1 MNLKREKNLPILPN
15 SWAQTSN
22 LTLGGL
28 ADGRTGKKHQVKRA
42 HGEKNSADMNSAE
55 KWLAE
60 RLLSYVV
67 APF

>member
-1 MNLKREKNLPILPN
+1 MEEQEK
-15 SWAQTSN
+15 
-22 LTLGGL
+22 
-28 ADGRTGKKHQVKRA
+28 KKHQVKRA

-67 APF
+67 APL